1 MGRRASAKAR
11 AIAAFVE
18 DQLRQ
23 TNFAEQPAHVRDRR
37 RARHRRRLYR
47 PIALSRRAIGASAIS
62 ELATRRSAFSAVQ
75 KSAIAE

>member
-37 RARHRRRLYR
+37 RAR
-47 PIALSRRAIGASAIS
+47 
-62 ELATRRSAFSAVQ
+62 AFSAVQ